1 MKYNPEYHHRRSIRL
16 KGYDYSS
23 AGAYFVTICLHEKA
37 CLFGEVNNAA
47 MILSPIG
54 KIVQDYWLEIPQHF
68 ENVELGAFI
77 VMPNHLHGILNI
89 LDVGVQYIEPLQS
102 IEPLPRHIEPQQ
114 RIESQPSQKHEY
126 QKIIPK
132 SIGSIVRSFKAAV
145 TRWCNDNGNKH
156 FKWQRNFH
164 ERVIRNE
171 KELIRISEYVLN
183 NPAKWEEDK
192 ENPKNWRDNP

>member
-102 IEPLPRHIEPQQ
+102 IEPLPRHIEP
-114 RIESQPSQKHEY
+114 
-126 QKIIPK
+126 
-132 SIGSIVRSFKAAV
+132 
-145 TRWCNDNGNKH
+145 N
-156 FKWQRNFH
+156 
-164 ERVIRNE
+164 NE
-171 KELIRISEYVLN
+171 LN
-183 NPAKWEEDK
+183 PNR
-192 ENPKNWRDNP
+192 PKNMNTKKLSPNQ